1 METCKQIGNRVG
13 QMRALTCQVVCV
25 TLDMCWPGR
34 DGALR
39 RECWHVARGNEMN
52 WEMCCDT
59 GRRTVGSEES
69 RCICVSCEY

>member
-1 METCKQIGNRVG
+1 M
-13 QMRALTCQVVCV
+13 
-25 TLDMCWPGR
+25 PGR

-39 RECWHVARGNEMN
+39 LECWHVARGNEMN

-59 GRRTVGSEES
+59 GRRTVESEES